1 MATPNVDKG
10 LAAGS
15 AALEVL
21 TPEDIEVEIEAD
33 PASTTVELPDG
44 GLEITFA
51 EEDEGVDDGFDA
63 NMAETLDEGVLQ
75 MLGDQLS
82 EDVAD
87 DIRAREDWEK
97 TYKEGLKLLG
107 LNTEERTEPWDGAC
121 GVNHPM
127 ITEAVVRF
135 QSETIMETFPAGGP
149 VLTKVVGKETR
160 EKMGAALRVRAD
172 MNNEI
177 TERMPEFR
185 DEHERML
192 FNLPSVGCAFKKVY
206 HDDTKG
212 RRLSMFIAAED
223 MVLPYGSTNVRTAP
237 RATQVMRM
245 SRNEIEA
252 LQEVGFYRDVDPGE
266 AGREL
271 NDIKQAKDKQTGF
284 DDINDERFTVLE
296 SHVELYIEQD
306 KLRGKTRRQI
316 ARPYILTVIK
326 DTRVV
331 LGLRRN
337 WKENDSK
344 YRRRQHFVQ
353 YDYIP
358 GMGPYGLGL
367 FHLIGGYAKSATS
380 ILRQLVDA
388 GTLSNIP
395 GGLKSKGMR
404 VKNDDTPISPGEWR
418 DVDVGSGT
426 IKDNVLPLPYKEP
439 SVVLAGLLEKI
450 IEEGRRLPGMADM
463 KIADMSSQAPV
474 GTTLALIE
482 RQLKVMSA
490 VQARTHASLKQ
501 EFQLIKE
508 LVVEH
513 DGDKEY
519 GYEPEVGERSSRAAD
534 YAMVEVVPVSD
545 PNAATMTHRLVQY
558 QAVIQLS
565 QTAPQIYNL
574 PLLHRGMLEV
584 LGVKNAE
591 KLVPLPED
599 AKPTDPVTEN
609 MNVLKGVPVK
619 AFIHQ
624 DHKAHMAVHQM
635 AMQDPLLMQTIGQ
648 NPQAQAMMAAA
659 QAHIAEHMGF
669 LYRQQVEER
678 LGFPLPAVE
687 EQLPPEVEVAISQL
701 MAEAAGMVLQ
711 NNQAQAAQQQ
721 AAQQEADPVFQLQ
734 KREQDRK
741 ERETT
746 VKEQLAQAKIAKDAD
761 DVRIREQQ
769 MQINAAAQVDK
780 QNLAERKQTADEE
793 IDEQNVAVSAA
804 KVGVMGRAQDQTI
817 LQGDR
822 DTALKAYDTIQK
834 YNARNTLGESRGA
847 GGKGEKK

>member
-1 MATPNVDKG
+1 MAINNVDKG
-10 LAAGS
+10 LSEGS
-15 AALEVL
+15 GLLAVL
-21 TPEDIEVEIEAD
+21 PPAEDIEVEIEPEA
-33 PASTTVELPDG
+33 TTVELEDG

-51 EEDEGVDDGFDA
+51 DEGEERETKFDE

-75 MLGDQLS
+75 ALGDQLL

-87 DIRAREDWEK
+87 DLRAREDWEK
-97 TYKEGLKLLG
+97 MYKEGLKLLG
-107 LNTEERTEPWDGAC
+107 LKLEERTEPWDGAC
-121 GVNHPM
+121 AVTHPM

-160 EKMGAALRVRAD
+160 EKMAAALRVRAD

-192 FNLPSVGCAFKKVY
+192 FNLPAVGCAFKKVY
-206 HDDTKG
+206 QDDTKG
-212 RRLSMFIAAED
+212 RRLSMFIGAED

-237 RATQVMRM
+237 RATQIMRM
-245 SRNEIEA
+245 SKNEILA
-252 LQEVGFYRDVDPGE
+252 LQEVGFYRDCDIGE

-271 NDIKQAKDKQTGF
+271 NDIKQAQDKQTGF

-296 SHVELYIEQD
+296 SHVELYVEED
-306 KLRGKTRRQI
+306 PLRGKTKRQI
-316 ARPYILTVIK
+316 ARPYVLTVIK
-326 DTRVV
+326 DTQVV
-331 LGLRRN
+331 LALRRN

-344 YRRRQHFVQ
+344 RRRRQHFVQ
-353 YDYIP
+353 YDYVP

-367 FHLIGGYAKSATS
+367 FHLIGGYSKSATS

-534 YAMVEVVPVSD
+534 YALVEVVPVSD

-584 LGVKNAE
+584 LGVKNAD

-678 LGFPLPAVE
+678 LGFPLPGMDE
-687 EQLPPEVEVAISQL
+687 PLPPEIEVAISVLQ
-701 MAEAAGMVLQ
+701 AEAGRMVLQ
-711 NNQAQAAQQQ
+711 ANQAEAAQQQ
-721 AAQQEADPVFQLQ
+721 AAAQEADPVFQLQ
-734 KREQDRK
+734 KREQERK

-746 VKEQLAQAKIAKDAD
+746 VKEKLAEAKIAKDAD
-761 DVRIREQQ
+761 EIRLKEQQ
-769 MQINAAAQVDK
+769 IQVDAANK
-780 QNLAERKQTADEE
+780 VDQHALAERKQTATEE
-793 IDEQNVAVSAA
+793 IDEQNVAVSMA
-804 KVGVMGRAQDQTI
+804 KVGVMGRAQDQAI

-822 DTALKAYDTIQK
+822 DTALRAYDTIQK
-834 YNARNTLGESRGA
+834 YNAKNTLGESRS
-847 GGKGEKK
+847 KGEKK